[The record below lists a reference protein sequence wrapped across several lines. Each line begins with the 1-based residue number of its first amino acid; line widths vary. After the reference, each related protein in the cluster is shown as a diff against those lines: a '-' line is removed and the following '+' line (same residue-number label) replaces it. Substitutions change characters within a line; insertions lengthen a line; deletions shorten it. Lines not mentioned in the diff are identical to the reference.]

1 MSTYLV
7 NGWYPIRLKINISNT
22 HEVSAKLMCQA
33 KDWKADQ
40 PTPAWGRKGN
50 KPLSPLSSLP
60 ASETLHYLPVLTS
73 STVASG
79 QDWPVVTSVSS
90 GPWPSSPWLPP
101 PRLRSHWELWPR
113 ECNGTDVV
121 TPCQLAL
128 EPHERPLVPLHYLA
142 EMGPCRTKTDITL
155 SLSNWLNF
163 GFITHM
169 AFRFHHLITVNQRS
183 TWHHAL
189 RSLSV

>member
-1 MSTYLV
+1 MSTCLV

-22 HEVSAKLMCQA
+22 HEVSAKVMCQA
-33 KDWKADQ
+33 KHWKADQ
-40 PTPAWGRKGN
+40 PTPARRRKGN
-50 KPLSPLSSLP
+50 KPLSPLQPSCIGDFALSP
-60 ASETLHYLPVLTS
+60 CINQFHTGQWSPQSPV
-73 STVASG
+73 G
-79 QDWPVVTSVSS
+79 
-90 GPWPSSPWLPP
+90 PWLPP
-101 PRLRSHWELWPR
+101 PRLRSHWELWPK

-128 EPHERPLVPLHYLA
+128 EPQERPLVPLHYLA

-155 SLSNWLNF
+155 SLSNWFNF